1 MKFFFNTILF
11 STIFSIN
18 IAFANIDSVNVVQV
32 VANSAT
38 TSTTTTSTSSNIFL
52 NNTGGLAF
60 ILDPDAYE
68 TRYKIPI
75 GYFSIEEGRFI
86 FYSQESG
93 KPVLKPEVLQ
103 RIEENFE
110 ENTIFNEE
118 NFENFEES
126 KEDVCTNLEG
136 RQLSLPAGWMVKDGN
151 CFAIVEISDFLT
163 ENEIQ
168 RFTQFGGLKLIE
180 YVGFS
185 GILSSAQILYIL
197 GIFAA
202 FLFLIF
208 MLLKILLRL

>member
-1 MKFFFNTILF
+1 MKFFFNTIFF
-11 STIFSIN
+11 SIIFSVN
-18 IAFANIDSVNVVQV
+18 IADANTDSVNVFQV
-32 VANSAT
+32 VANSST

-86 FYSQESG
+86 FYSEEAG

-103 RIEENFE
+103 RIEESYE
-110 ENTIFNEE
+110 ENTVFDDE
-118 NFENFEES
+118 NSEIFEES
-126 KEDVCTNLEG
+126 KEDICTNLDG

-163 ENEIQ
+163 EQEIE
-168 RFTQFGGLKLIE
+168 RFTQLEGLKLIE

-185 GILSSAQILYIL
+185 SILKLVQSLYIL

-208 MLLKILLRL
+208 LLLKILLRL